1 MTLLILIV
9 GTSMTAGMISRRA
22 VVSGAFAA
30 SSALVMAGFTSRR
43 AAAGASRIYLS
54 ARRDGEGGYRATGI
68 WAGGAI
74 AFDIPMPA
82 RGHSM
87 AMHPKGQAAVF
98 FGRRPGTFARVVN
111 PSEGR
116 AMRLIDAAPGRSFNG
131 HGVFTPDG
139 ARLFASET
147 VGDTGDGMIGI
158 YDPADGY
165 RRIGEMP
172 SGGLD
177 PHDIRFLSDGRT
189 LVVPNG
195 GILQLAEMPRV
206 KLNIPT
212 MTPSLDYI
220 DSRNAAS
227 LAKIT
232 LPKELH
238 QLSIRHLSVG
248 FDDRVAVAMQY
259 EGPFV
264 DRVPLVGMHRRGD
277 AAMQLIGPPG
287 KAGRRLRQ
295 YCGSASI
302 DPSGSI
308 LGITSPRGGVVV
320 FWDVTTDRFLG
331 VHGLPDCC
339 GIAPGDGP
347 GRFLIS
353 NGHGVLQRFDAR
365 RMQATAADAAPLAG
379 AQWDNHML
387 AVERLA

>member
-1 MTLLILIV
+1 MTV
-9 GTSMTAGMISRRA
+9 APVFSRRTVVAGALAASTA
-22 VVSGAFAA
+22 VVMPRFAA
-30 SSALVMAGFTSRR
+30 
-43 AAAGASRIYLS
+43 AAPPRLYLS
-54 ARRDGEGGYRATGI
+54 ARGDGKGGFLATGI
-68 WAGGAI
+68 RADGGI

-87 AMHPKGQAAVF
+87 AMHPRRAEAVF
-98 FGRRPGTFARVVN
+98 FGRRPGSFALVVDALQGKRLRRV
-111 PSEGR
+111 
-116 AMRLIDAAPGRSFNG
+116 DAAPGRSFNG
-131 HGVFTPDG
+131 HGVFTPG
-139 ARLFASET
+139 GERLFASES

-165 RRIGEMP
+165 RRIGEIP

-177 PHDIRFLSDGRT
+177 PHDIRLLSDGRT

-212 MTPSLDYI
+212 MAPSLDYI
-220 DSRNAAS
+220 DTRNAAP

-248 FDDRVAVAMQY
+248 LDDRVAVAMQY
-259 EGPFV
+259 EGPSV
-264 DRVPLVGMHRRGD
+264 DRVPLVGVHRRGD

-287 KAGRRLRQ
+287 KAVRRLRQ

-320 FWDVTTDRFLG
+320 FWNVTTDRFLG
-331 VHGLPDCC
+331 MHGLPDCC

-365 RMQATAADAAPLAG
+365 IMQATAADAAPLAG

>member
-1 MTLLILIV
+1 M
-9 GTSMTAGMISRRA
+9 
-22 VVSGAFAA
+22 SGALAATAAVGMPGLAA
-30 SSALVMAGFTSRR
+30 S
-43 AAAGASRIYLS
+43 ASPRLYLS
-54 ARRDGEGGYRATGI
+54 ARRDAEGGYRATGI
-68 WAGGAI
+68 RAAGGI

-87 AMHPKGQAAVF
+87 AMHPDGQAAVF
-98 FGRRPGTFARVVN
+98 FGRRPGAFALVVN

-165 RRIGEMP
+165 RRLGEMP

-177 PHDIRFLSDGRT
+177 PHDIRLLSDGRT

-195 GILQLAEMPRV
+195 GILQLAGMPRT

-212 MTPSLDYI
+212 MEPSLDYI
-220 DSRNAAS
+220 DTGTGTP
-227 LAKIT
+227 LAKVR
-232 LPKELH
+232 LPRVLH

-248 FDDRVAVAMQY
+248 RGDRVAVAMQY
-259 EGPFV
+259 EGPFQ
-264 DRVPLVGMHRRGD
+264 DRVPLVGMHRPGD
-277 AAMQLIGPPG
+277 DAIRLIGPPG
-287 KAGRRLRQ
+287 SVARRLRQ
-295 YCGSASI
+295 YCGSAAI
-302 DPSGSI
+302 DSSGRV
-308 LGITSPRGGVVV
+308 LGITSPRGGAVA
-320 FWDVTTDRFLG
+320 FWETAGDRFI
-331 VHGLPDCC
+331 GLHSLADCC

-347 GRFLIS
+347 GRFVIS
-353 NGHGVLQRFDAR
+353 SGHGVLQSFDAR
-365 RMQATAADAAPLAG
+365 AMRVLAADIAPLAG

-387 AVERLA
+387 AAGRTV